1 MNDTSPTASSADP
14 IVCRPT
20 SWFKFRALVMFAMF
34 AVFAGW
40 FYLDA
45 TTGYRKKNQVFY
57 LHKTFETA
65 SKEFSKQNENG
76 DLTAEEWKAY
86 AAGQTVAF
94 PEDAEKILPAGVE
107 LPMQWPE
114 ILHDYERMKPL
125 HWKELWEEYS
135 GEKGLDADAPEQP
148 YPSNKIREQW
158 IVFWICLALAL
169 AALFFLLRTM
179 GRSIRADGETLTSAS
194 GKRVPYRDL
203 RTLDLRKWD
212 TKGLAFLDY
221 EGESGKGRIRL
232 DGLTYGGF
240 KKEDG
245 EPAERLMRKIRANF
259 SGEILEYAPVAQ
271 VTENEESKTGK
282 NP

>member
-1 MNDTSPTASSADP
+1 MNEIYPTPSPSDP

-20 SWFKFRALVMFAMF
+20 SWFKFRAMVMFAMF

-45 TTGYRKKNQVFY
+45 TTGYRKKNLVFY
-57 LHKTFETA
+57 LHKTFEAA
-65 SKEFSKQNENG
+65 SKEFSKQNELG
-76 DLTAEEWKAY
+76 GLTAGEWKEFAS
-86 AAGQTVAF
+86 AQTVAF
-94 PEDAEKILPAGVE
+94 PNDTSILPAEVE
-107 LPMQWPE
+107 LPMPWPE
-114 ILHDYERMKPL
+114 ILQDYERMKPL

-135 GEKGLDADAPEQP
+135 GEKGLSANPPEQA
-148 YPSNKIREQW
+148 YPANKIREQW

-179 GRSIRADGETLTSAS
+179 GRSIRADGEALTGSN
-194 GKRVPYRDL
+194 GKRVPFREL

-212 TKGLAFLDY
+212 TKGLAFLDHD
-221 EGESGKGRIRL
+221 GESGKGRIRL

-245 EPAERLMRKIRANF
+245 EPAERLMQRIRANF
-259 SGEILEYAPVAQ
+259 SGEILEYAPLPQ
-271 VTENEESKTGK
+271 ITGNEPNKETEIS
-282 NP
+282 